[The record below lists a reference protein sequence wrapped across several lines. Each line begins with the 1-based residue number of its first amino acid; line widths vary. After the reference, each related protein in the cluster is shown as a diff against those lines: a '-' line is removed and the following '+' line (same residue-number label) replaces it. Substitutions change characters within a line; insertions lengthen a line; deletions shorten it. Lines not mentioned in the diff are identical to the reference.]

1 MHLVQVGVTCSVPHH
16 REMTKQPKQPKV
28 ISASGYLFRIEGG
41 RRVWLSVPPQE
52 WQQAN
57 GIECPAT
64 PGAR

>member
-1 MHLVQVGVTCSVPHH
+1 
-16 REMTKQPKQPKV
+16 MTKQPKQPKV